1 MKTVFSNYI
10 DQLQKKITSDIEKL
24 DQNVKFKK
32 DSWER
37 KLGGGGLTMVIEN
50 GNVLSLSYFLPCS
63 FLHCC
68 EYFGFF

>member
-32 DSWER
+32 I
-37 KLGGGGLTMVIEN
+37 LGK
-50 GNVLSLSYFLPCS
+50 GNSGV
-63 FLHCC
+63 
-68 EYFGFF
+68 EV